1 MKKRMKMLALLLAT
15 AVTTTS
21 VPYQNVVL
29 AETKEVEESNDFSA
43 YEAAIAQFALGAEEV
58 SKDAPTPIK
67 GVYWNNEE
75 DQESTE
81 YTYSDD
87 LRTKQQNNI
96 FKGNSVLNS
105 SSISVSASTEL
116 SYDQATLKERLGFD
130 SENENIDIS
139 INYGYQWHSISQDG
153 TVQTESTSY
162 YLYPN
167 FNTNDVKKTYLCQ
180 VNIKSIEIEDYENG
194 ETYTYDESEL
204 NDKGIFT
211 IVNKVFSYEY
221 VEDESSKVLLAYKTD
236 WLSDE
241 EKEKLSKNNTVY
253 IQEYEY
259 SDSSTYKTLYAQD
272 TSIQKNNLCRALEKS
287 DLSYI
292 GNIGNSEI
300 EYAWYLEDAE
310 GNRTKVLDEEGKEV
324 TGDSCN
330 ANVYAKDG
338 NAKYVCVQTLKSLTY
353 KVYDSET
360 ASYVDHTVEFD
371 DTTIPAGYSN
381 TVEAVFEFKYTGL
394 TKADFE
400 NGSAKLSDY
409 FSGTDILQDKTV
421 EFERFDSREYYDTES
436 LCVEDYYASM
446 KQTWTAYFT
455 DGTKSVRSTSTS
467 DYGQEY
473 SIKTYE
479 DIYET
484 DESED
489 TTRKYVDHYV
499 YQADLMYNGIV
510 IDTIS
515 KNISVSYEP
524 FTLYNEGN
532 QTVSVRNNG
541 KYTFTVNAEIV
552 DTQYCQGL
560 KYQWYSVDK
569 EKKETIL
576 EGETDNTLKKK
587 ITDPSIKYKCKVT
600 GVMSEDYAGPVAVKE
615 ASFSVV
621 TSSGYRLINRTFS
634 ELSRKPGEDA
644 TFSVETSV
652 DDGYSVNYKWER
664 YDGTDETGKQK
675 ITEIGTESTCTVTD
689 LKEED
694 FGSKYDSTT
703 GKWWRY
709 RVTASVCK
717 NGETEPVE
725 TYVYYSELNNKL
737 EYFDISCESFEK
749 TVYKGEDAELRV
761 TYSQNDSY
769 TMVPQWYMEV
779 ATTKGTCPDGSTF
792 VSLDPKFKEVEY
804 DELSDW
810 DTGST
815 DENGNVI
822 YERIYYKKVVPDEAL
837 SLSDDK
843 KTLTVK
849 DAANPGRYLCYV
861 NIYKNS
867 EMEKAEEE
875 RVRYNCEKLEMSVN
889 EKTDLVAYM
898 KSGSNV
904 EVIQGE
910 NAAFVVNGA
919 NFNTTACPITY
930 VWEKYNNEK
939 NAYEVIADAKTNQLN
954 IEKVKATDF
963 GKYRVTVKDGVEEAV
978 FELSLTEK
986 LKDVIVHSPSYT
998 KFTPKVGETVTMKAE
1013 SNLTEQDKVFY
1024 EWYRME
1030 TTYDDSGYWEL
1041 INQDTDTY
1049 TLNVKEDKDYT
1060 TYKCIV
1066 SYKSG
1071 GTNHEQS
1078 FIYKVEN
1085 SHPFSLENTTLTT
1098 QYKKLG
1104 DSATYGVRALYK
1116 DTEVSANNLTY
1127 QWYRENAEG
1136 EYEQIEGATGNT
1148 YQVSEL
1154 QVKDFGS
1161 IKCLVKDTVNGNSE
1175 IMYFDTL
1182 LYTEAY
1188 LRTEDETVYGAKGS
1202 SVTLQPEIINPE
1214 AAGYT
1219 YQWYRYGEEEE
1230 HGYWDEEWDE
1240 DLEEWVDVY
1249 RTYYEYGARHI
1260 LYGADSEKLDINN
1273 LMDGDFTKYECV
1285 LSYNG
1290 MKVMTYDVRLAEKTA
1305 TSNIEVASQ
1314 TERVTAVVKQR
1325 AELKVEAKSLD
1336 GSELK
1341 YQWYKGYADEEELLA
1356 IGNAT
1361 KDTLVIEQVTPEDY
1375 GTYTCKISDKNGNSV
1390 TVRVTLSRAMNM
1402 NVSSDAYN
1410 TEDTVG
1416 YATSFGGNVT
1426 LKASASIAEGETLFY
1441 QWYKGNKKLY
1451 GENGATLTLANV
1463 TKDDLGEYR
1472 CNISNID
1479 DDSENLYYLVYVD
1492 TGLNAVQSVSDVT
1505 EAADGSALM
1514 YVEAVANAG
1523 ETITYQWSKWDDKKE
1538 KYVVIAGMNTSQYKI
1553 AQVNNKDYGEYRC
1566 VVSTI
1571 GESYTYDFELNPEY
1585 YSVVD
1590 RSYAQIG
1597 DTFTVSA
1604 KIDNPAADG
1613 NYTYQWYAEDPKTGA
1628 YMLTDC
1634 TSAVYTTKAPSVNVS
1649 STGYKAV
1656 EYKCVIM
1663 NGSEKHTT
1671 TSEIKVLRK
1680 MDKNTTKLPE
1690 TERPF
1695 SKTYDV
1701 QNYCI
1706 PNAKALDIV
1715 FEKGSDIPTIIDGNG
1730 GTVVYTSSYINGNY
1744 TCRVTGDTV
1753 IFLYR
1758 NSLSNGAGYKV
1769 SSIKAVVDV
1778 TPTVTNKPTPTG
1790 TKKATPT
1797 PTPKA
1802 TKTTAPGKP
1811 TLKSVTNVKG
1821 KKMTV
1826 KISKKVKGAAGYQ
1839 ITYATNATFKK
1850 NKKNVNMTSTSKTIK
1865 NLKKGT
1871 TYYVKVRAYA
1881 KDSKGKKVYGAYSKV
1896 KKVKIKK

>member
-67 GVYWNNEE
+67 GVYWNNGDAEE
-75 DQESTE
+75 SSE

-96 FKGNSVLNS
+96 FKGNSVLDS
-105 SSISVSASTEL
+105 SWISVSTGTEL
-116 SYDQATLKERLGFD
+116 SYDQATLRERLGFD
-130 SENENIDIS
+130 SENDNIDIDV
-139 INYGYQWHSISQDG
+139 NYGYQWYSISQDG
-153 TVQTESTSY
+153 TVQEESTSDY
-162 YLYPN
+162 VDPS
-167 FNTNDVKKTYLCQ
+167 FNKSDVKKTYLCQ
-180 VNIKSIEIEDYENG
+180 VSIESIEVYDSENWDS
-194 ETYTYDESEL
+194 YTFSQSEL

-211 IVNKVFSYEY
+211 IVNKIFSFEY
-221 VEDESSKVLLAYKTD
+221 VEDESSKVLLAYNTSEM
-236 WLSDE
+236 SDE
-241 EKEKLSKNNTVY
+241 EKEKLSKNGAVY
-253 IQEYEY
+253 TQEYEY
-259 SDSSTYKTLYAQD
+259 NDSYTRESLSPYSASMQTYNVY
-272 TSIQKNNLCRALEKS
+272 RALEDS
-287 DLSYI
+287 NLPNGVDS
-292 GNIGNSEI
+292 NI
-300 EYAWYLEDAE
+300 EYAWYMEDAQ
-310 GNRTKVLDEEGKEV
+310 GNRTLVLDDEGEPV
-324 TGDSCN
+324 TNSYYYGN
-330 ANVYAKDG
+330 AYAKDG
-338 NAKYVCVQTLKSLTY
+338 ETTYICVRTLKSINY
-353 KVYDSET
+353 EIYDDELGEYVEHNIELNDET
-360 ASYVDHTVEFD
+360 L
-371 DTTIPAGYSN
+371 PAGYSN
-381 TVEAVFEFKYTGL
+381 TIEDVFKIKYTGL
-394 TKADFE
+394 TKEDFE
-400 NGSAKLSDY
+400 NGSANLSNY
-409 FSGTDILQDKTV
+409 FTGVDSLEDRTV
-421 EFERFDSREYYDTES
+421 SFESFDDSEYYDAES
-436 LCVEDYYASM
+436 LWVEDYNASM

-455 DGTKSVRSTSTS
+455 DGTQNVRSTSTS
-467 DYGQEY
+467 DYGDEY
-473 SIKTYE
+473 RIRTYE
-479 DIYET
+479 DVYET
-484 DESED
+484 EESEN

-499 YQADLMYNGIV
+499 YQVELMYNGIV
-510 IDTIS
+510 VDTIS
-515 KNISVSYEP
+515 KNIDVSYEP
-524 FTLYNEGN
+524 FTLYNEEN

-552 DTQYCQGL
+552 DTGYCQGL

-569 EKKETIL
+569 DGKETVL

-725 TYVYYSELNNKL
+725 TYVYYSELENEL
-737 EYFDISCESFEK
+737 ENFDISCESFEK

-898 KSGSNV
+898 KSGSDIKV
-904 EVIQGE
+904 VQGE

-930 VWEKYNNEK
+930 VWEKYNKEK
-939 NAYEVIADAKTNQLN
+939 DAYEVIADANTNQLSF
-954 IEKVKATDF
+954 EKVKATDY
-963 GKYRVTVKDGVEEAV
+963 GKYRVTVKDEAEKTV

-986 LKDVIVHSPSYT
+986 LKDVVVNSPSYT
-998 KFTPKVGETVTMKAE
+998 KYTPKVGETVTMKAE
-1013 SNLTEQDKVFY
+1013 TNLTELDKVFY
-1024 EWYRME
+1024 EWYRIE
-1030 TTYDDSGYWEL
+1030 TTYDGSDYWEL

-1049 TLNVKEDKDYT
+1049 TLNVRDSKDYT

-1071 GTNHEQS
+1071 GTNYEQS
-1078 FIYKVEN
+1078 YIYTVEN
-1085 SHPFSLENTTLTT
+1085 SHPFSLDNTTLTT

-1116 DTEVSANNLTY
+1116 DTQISADNLTY
-1127 QWYRENAEG
+1127 QWYREVSDDK
-1136 EYEQIEGATGNT
+1136 YEKIEGATSST
-1148 YQVSEL
+1148 YQVSNI
-1154 QVKDFGS
+1154 QVKDFGN
-1161 IKCLVKDTVNGNSE
+1161 IKCVVNDKVNGNSE
-1175 IMYFDTL
+1175 SMYFDTL
-1182 LYTEAY
+1182 LYTESY
-1188 LRTEDETVYGAKGS
+1188 LRTEDETVYGVKGS
-1202 SVTLQPEIINPE
+1202 AVTLQPEIINPE

-1230 HGYWDEEWDE
+1230 HGYWDEEWND
-1240 DLEEWVDVY
+1240 DTEEWEEVY
-1249 RTYYEYGARHI
+1249 HTYYTYGPRHI
-1260 LYGADSEKLDINN
+1260 VYGEVSDKLDIKDV
-1273 LMDGDFTKYECV
+1273 MDGDLTKYECV
-1285 LSYNG
+1285 ISYNG
-1290 MKVMTYDVRLAEKTA
+1290 MKVMTYKVRLAEKTS
-1305 TSNIEVASQ
+1305 TSNIQVDSQ
-1314 TERVTAVVKQR
+1314 RIRLTAPVKQR
-1325 AELKVEAKSLD
+1325 AELKVVAKSLD

-1341 YQWYKGYADEEELLA
+1341 YQWYKGYADDEEDELLA

-1361 KDTLVIEQVTPEDY
+1361 KDTLVIEQVTAEDY
-1375 GTYTCKISDKNGNSV
+1375 GSYICKISDKNGQSV
-1390 TVRVTLSRAMNM
+1390 TVTVILSRTTNM
-1402 NVSSDAYN
+1402 NVSTDSYN
-1410 TEDTVG
+1410 VDDTVG

-1441 QWYKGNKKLY
+1441 QWYKGDKKLY
-1451 GENGATLTLANV
+1451 GETGATLTLTNV
-1463 TKDDLGEYR
+1463 TKDDLGEYK
-1472 CNISNID
+1472 CNISDVENN
-1479 DDSENLYYLVYVD
+1479 SENLYYLVYVD
-1492 TGLNAVQSVSDVT
+1492 TGLNAVQSVSTVE

-1514 YVEAVANAG
+1514 YVEAVANPG
-1523 ETITYQWSKWDDKKE
+1523 ETITYQWSKLDEE
-1538 KYVVIAGMNTSQYKI
+1538 KDEYIDIAGANSSQYKI
-1553 AQVNNKDYGEYRC
+1553 VQVNNKDYGEYRC
-1566 VVSTI
+1566 VVSTV
-1571 GESYTYDFELNPEY
+1571 GESYQYEFSLNPTYASEA
-1585 YSVVD
+1585 D
-1590 RSYAQIG
+1590 RSYAQTG
-1597 DTFTVSA
+1597 DKVTISA
-1604 KIDNPAADG
+1604 KINNPAADG

-1628 YMLTDC
+1628 YMITDC
-1634 TSAVYTTKAPSVNVS
+1634 TSAVYTTKAPSVNVGS
-1649 STGYKAV
+1649 DGYKTV
-1656 EYKCVIM
+1656 GYKCVIT
-1663 NGSEKHTT
+1663 NGGKTYTCKASVR
-1671 TSEIKVLRK
+1671 VLRK

-1706 PNAKALDIV
+1706 PNAKILDVV
-1715 FEKGSDIPTIIDGNG
+1715 FEAGSDIPTIIDGDG
-1730 GTVVYTSSYINGNY
+1730 DTAVYTSSYINGNF
-1744 TCRVTGDTV
+1744 TCRVAGDTV
-1753 IFLYR
+1753 IFLYK
-1758 NSLSNGAGYKV
+1758 NSISNGAGYKV

-1850 NKKNVNMTSTSKTIK
+1850 NKKNVNMTATSKTIK